1 MTNAEAVAR
10 ADTRRDF
17 YVIYSLPGNPR
28 QIEGPDGED
37 MAFARAHE
45 LEADGLAPKVLR
57 CMADFE
63 S

>member
-1 MTNAEAVAR
+1 MTNAEAIQR
-10 ADTRRDF
+10 AETRKEF
-17 YVIYSLPGNPR
+17 YVLYYLPGNPG

-45 LEADGLAPKVLR
+45 LVTDGLEPKVAR
-57 CMADFE
+57 IVADFG